1 MAQRTPSYVP
11 PPGAEPA
18 VIGCGACGGPGA
30 AGMAYAAPQSGQ
42 SVPQLQTPPPP
53 AVQLPGFSPPVL
65 NQPQLQAQ
73 SFNASQQPGSCGALV
88 PGAGLPS
95 PEVIQKQKE
104 GYIRLLDEQLKQ
116 GQNTLEQQRKQQSE
130 YLRTQAQQQK
140 QQVDMQIK
148 QQVQQQ
154 EMQLLQQYNQ
164 SLMQVQQASAQQK
177 SALETQAMQLVMEYQ
192 QKRSQE
198 EMLAKQQQLQREHI
212 EDRVSV
218 TLIARGSS
226 GFQCRVKYAVR
237 ESENGGPNRP
247 NVKPKTGR
255 LQSESARL
263 YSKNRTQPDT
273 GHNMTLAR
281 RLRQLCSQS

>member
-1 MAQRTPSYVP
+1 MTNTGMPAYGAPAQ
-11 PPGAEPA
+11 
-18 VIGCGACGGPGA
+18 
-30 AGMAYAAPQSGQ
+30 AGQP
-42 SVPQLQTPPPP
+42 VPQLQTPPPP

-73 SFNASQQPGSCGALV
+73 SFSNAAQQPGGCGALV
-88 PGAGLPS
+88 PGGGLPS

-116 GQNTLEQQRKQQSE
+116 GQNTLEQQRRQQSE

-177 SALETQAMQLVMEYQ
+177 AALETQAMQLVMEYQ

-212 EDRVSV
+212 EDTVGLSMQRRACLAFWCPTEIELRLNPATSR
-218 TLIARGSS
+218 TSHAHLTGS
-226 GFQCRVKYAVR
+226 G
-237 ESENGGPNRP
+237 
-247 NVKPKTGR
+247 
-255 LQSESARL
+255 
-263 YSKNRTQPDT
+263 
-273 GHNMTLAR
+273 
-281 RLRQLCSQS
+281 

>member
-11 PPGAEPA
+11 PPGAEGVAPSGAGLTNSGMPA
-18 VIGCGACGGPGA
+18 YGAPA
-30 AGMAYAAPQSGQ
+30 QAGQP
-42 SVPQLQTPPPP
+42 VPQLQTPPPP

-73 SFNASQQPGSCGALV
+73 SFSNAQQPGGCGALV
-88 PGAGLPS
+88 PGGGLPS

-164 SLMQVQQASAQQK
+164 SLMQVQQASSQQK
-177 SALETQAMQLVMEYQ
+177 AALETQAMQLVMEYQ

-212 EDRVSV
+212 E
-218 TLIARGSS
+218 AQMK
-226 GFQCRVKYAVR
+226 FAAEMQK
-237 ESENGGPNRP
+237 
-247 NVKPKTGR
+247 
-255 LQSESARL
+255 LQSSPGAPPGGSPVSGQ
-263 YSKNRTQPDT
+263 YGSGQF
-273 GHNMTLAR
+273 
-281 RLRQLCSQS
+281 